1 MPEKS
6 NIELGSGTLY
16 FNGSDEGIEV
26 TGGELTYT
34 DIEGI
39 DTPEYWENE
48 LRNIVWST
56 KPAEFECEM
65 EYHPKDWTLVKCIDC
80 GCEFPITNYYAVW
93 TGVVGWR
100 CPVCAAKERLKT
112 MIRTNRGG
120 GK

>member
-26 TGGELTYT
+26 IGGELTYT
-34 DIEGI
+34 E
-39 DTPEYWENE
+39 EE
-48 LRNIVWST
+48 
-56 KPAEFECEM
+56 PAEDVQRINRSFEPVEFECEM

-80 GCEFPITNYYAVW
+80 GCEFPLTNYYAVW
-93 TGVVGWR
+93 NVVFGWR
-100 CPVCAAKERLKT
+100 CPVCAAKARLKT